1 MNLKELSISL
11 AVVLLPML
19 YHGTALAADWTD
31 DCKIYPR
38 GSSSGGSTEPREF
51 TLSAYNA
58 PSFDPET
65 PNGTVIASQ
74 EVEFIGDSNAEV
86 RCKNFFESFTHGRY
100 GGATADPTYNTLPTS
115 VQGIG
120 VRMRFSQGLTN
131 WWPWT
136 FPGLSTTLGFVAP
149 NTRLLVELVK
159 TGRVTAGGSL
169 TGELARSWITQYG
182 PQKLTFTYAIYKIG
196 GSIQIKPTVPT
207 CAVTT
212 KTVNIPFG
220 EVSMTDTAGGP
231 ERSFKIGLK
240 CSGGTG
246 TAKTR
251 MYITLTDATKSANR
265 SNILNLTS
273 NSTAEGVG
281 VQIKNGTT
289 TVSYGP
295 DSSATGTQNQWFVTE
310 TGNTEVE
317 IPLTARYVRTGAKLK
332 GGTAD
337 AIATFT
343 MSYQ

>member
-1 MNLKELSISL
+1 MNLKKLSISL
-11 AVVLLPML
+11 VVALLPML
-19 YHGTALAADWTD
+19 YHGTALAAEWTG
-31 DCKIYPR
+31 CKIYDK
-38 GSSSGGSTEPREF
+38 GSSTGTTEPRVF

-58 PSFDPET
+58 PMFDPES
-65 PNGTVIASQ
+65 PNGTVVASQ
-74 EVEFIGDSNAEV
+74 EVGFIGDSNGEI
-86 RCKNFFESFTHGRY
+86 RCSGYFERVSHGQV
-100 GGATADPTYNTLPTS
+100 GVTTDPIYHTMPTS

-120 VRMRFSQGLTN
+120 VRMKFSSGITS
-131 WWPWT
+131 WWPMSFALT
-136 FPGLSTTLGFVAP
+136 SNTAYFVLSDTTK
-149 NTRLLVELVK
+149 LVIELVK
-159 TGRVTAGGSL
+159 TGRVTAGGSI
-169 TGELARSWITQYG
+169 TGELARSWVT
-182 PQKLTFTYAIYKIG
+182 KLGSSNEIFQYAIYKIG

-212 KTVNIPFG
+212 KTVNVPFG

-231 ERSFKIGLK
+231 EKSFKIGLK

-281 VQIKNGTT
+281 IQIKNGSTL
-289 TVSYGP
+289 VSYGP
-295 DSSATGTQNQWFVTE
+295 DSSATGNPNQWFVKE
-310 TGNTEVE
+310 TGNAEVE

-332 GGTAD
+332 GGSAD